1 MNNPLHPENRTTIQV
16 AKLKNEKNP
25 EDDVPPKIQ
34 FLLRMHHGR
43 ENHTPEFTQK

>member
-16 AKLKNEKNP
+16 DKQKNEKNP

-34 FLLRMHHGR
+34 F
-43 ENHTPEFTQK
+43 